1 MSVVLFLIIIVSGF
15 IYGVTKYN
23 VIDDKGNINKNANFR
38 GLKKELI
45 IWFLVGLVISFLAG
59 GIKFVSVGEAGVI
72 FNKFSG
78 MTDKKLKEGINWVN
92 PMTEKSKI
100 YDIKITKAELR
111 GLEGLS
117 LDSQTITLDLVI
129 NYKLDSF
136 KLREIYQTIYG
147 DIKENIL
154 YNAVVDTAKAEL
166 GKFRIDDV
174 AKNRESLKKAIE
186 DTLKSRL
193 KEKYIDIIN
202 VSVTNVNYS
211 ETYEKAIE
219 AKLVAEQEALEA
231 RNQKEKTRYLAEA
244 KAIENKNLANTIT
257 PMVLKQ
263 KWLEKWDGKLPQVM
277 TNGDSNLLMNVN
289 GLE

>member
-1 MSVVLFLIIIVSGF
+1 MSVILFLIIIISGF

-23 VIDDKGNINKNANFR
+23 VIDDRGNVNKNANFK

-45 IWFLVGLVISFLAG
+45 TYFLVGFVLSFLVSG
-59 GIKFVSVGEAGVI
+59 VKFISVGEAGVI

-78 MTDKKLKEGINWVN
+78 MTDRKLKEGINWVN
-92 PMTEKSKI
+92 PLTEKSKT
-100 YDIKITKAELR
+100 YDIKITKAEFKA
-111 GLEGLS
+111 LEGLS
-117 LDSQTITLDLVI
+117 LDSQTIMLDLTI
-129 NYKLDSF
+129 NYKLDGL

-154 YNAVVDTAKAEL
+154 WNAVIDTAKAEL

-174 AKNRESLKKAIE
+174 ARNRESLKKAIE
-186 DTLKSRL
+186 DTLKLRV

-219 AKLVAEQEALEA
+219 AKLVAEQQALEA
-231 RNQKEKTRYLAEA
+231 KNQKEKTRYQSEA

-289 GLE
+289 ELK